1 MWPRGTWYGANDT
14 SCIFLRLSE
23 SCFVPPSCYGSDFLL
38 LHTSRGFS
46 KKVRRREKGNFKGIE
61 DFSYCQVYFSRIA
74 FRKTKKYSASIL
86 FLSVSRSDELQ
97 KVARR
102 TKNFPQILQKEK
114 KLYRVRKATSI
125 FYNARGCCIFQRS
138 LLLRLQKIPRANHKD
153 LWLDINLVNYRGRTG
168 GRIVSHPLPRLTSPM
183 ERYRIYG
190 ANFRAGGYRKLIRKT
205 GQRIVNNG
213 HKFQRG
219 YLNAGGAD

>member
-1 MWPRGTWYGANDT
+1 MEIICLSSGARMPIVWPRGTWYGANDT

-38 LHTSRGFS
+38 LHTSRGFL

-74 FRKTKKYSASIL
+74 FFEKLKNIRRVFY
-86 FLSVSRSDELQ
+86 FSVSRSDELQ

-102 TKNFPQILQKEK
+102 TKNFFRILQK

-125 FYNARGCCIFQRS
+125 FYNARG
-138 LLLRLQKIPRANHKD
+138 LLHFSAIPFSGCRKSR
-153 LWLDINLVNYRGRTG
+153 V
-168 GRIVSHPLPRLTSPM
+168 RITKT
-183 ERYRIYG
+183 YG
-190 ANFRAGGYRKLIRKT
+190 SILIW
-205 GQRIVNNG
+205 
-213 HKFQRG
+213 
-219 YLNAGGAD
+219 

>member
-1 MWPRGTWYGANDT
+1 MGGGDENGRVEIICLSSGARMPIVWPRGTWYGANDT

-23 SCFVPPSCYGSDFLL
+23 SCFVAPSCYGSDFLL

-102 TKNFPQILQKEK
+102 TKNFFRILQK

-125 FYNARGCCIFQRS
+125 FYNARGLLHFSTIPPPPVAENPACESQR
-138 LLLRLQKIPRANHKD
+138 LMA
-153 LWLDINLVNYRGRTG
+153 
-168 GRIVSHPLPRLTSPM
+168 
-183 ERYRIYG
+183 RY
-190 ANFRAGGYRKLIRKT
+190 
-205 GQRIVNNG
+205 
-213 HKFQRG
+213 
-219 YLNAGGAD
+219 